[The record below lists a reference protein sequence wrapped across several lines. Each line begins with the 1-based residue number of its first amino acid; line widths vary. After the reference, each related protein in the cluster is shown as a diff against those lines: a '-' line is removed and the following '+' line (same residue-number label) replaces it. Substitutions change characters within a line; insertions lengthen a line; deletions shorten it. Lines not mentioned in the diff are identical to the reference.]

1 MVIFFNYLT
10 FLTDFI
16 PKGNVPLTAL
26 QLFIVVS
33 SGLVDLALII
43 IFVISFFESLLPKFN
58 NWLDEKF

>member
-16 PKGNVPLTAL
+16 PKGNVPLTTL